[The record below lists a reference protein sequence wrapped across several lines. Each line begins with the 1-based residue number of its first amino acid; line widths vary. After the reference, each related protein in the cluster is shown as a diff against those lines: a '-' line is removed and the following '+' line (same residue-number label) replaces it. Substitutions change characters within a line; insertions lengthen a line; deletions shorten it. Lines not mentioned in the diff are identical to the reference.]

1 MLEVLT
7 SRGGCGGNQTM
18 HNVLGWSEANYDAVK
33 PILMARGHLIRGRGL
48 GGSVALSVGSE
59 VVY

>member
-1 MLEVLT
+1 
-7 SRGGCGGNQTM
+7 M

-33 PILMARGHLIRGRGL
+33 PSLMAHGHLIRGRGL

-59 VVY
+59 AVY